1 MLEEI
6 TDYLIVAEKD
16 DPTLVAELREKF
28 SAVEEPFER
37 LHSVVLQRQA
47 RLQNIVINSQDFQLS
62 LSEAQN
68 NLNEFER
75 SVAQLEPIS
84 AIYEVVQRQK
94 EDHEVIMNKKVKVR
108 MFISTDHSFSWLKK
122 SCFWFLYRAFV
133 FFCEKCLLRLC
144 VMPNMR
150 AISYILSRIQDIPF
164 IYYVLL
170 F

>member
-62 LSEAQN
+62 LNEAQN

-94 EDHEVIMNKKVKVR
+94 EDHEVILNKK
-108 MFISTDHSFSWLKK
+108 LK
-122 SCFWFLYRAFV
+122 
-133 FFCEKCLLRLC
+133 
-144 VMPNMR
+144 
-150 AISYILSRIQDIPF
+150 
-164 IYYVLL
+164 
-170 F
+170 